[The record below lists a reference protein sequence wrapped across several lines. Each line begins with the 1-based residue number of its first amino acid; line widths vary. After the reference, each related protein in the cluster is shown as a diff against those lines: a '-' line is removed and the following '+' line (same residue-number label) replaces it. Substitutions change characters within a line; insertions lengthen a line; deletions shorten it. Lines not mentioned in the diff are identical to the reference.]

1 MALIERWV
9 DDLARARSREL
20 GGVLFGEQIAEGDFR
35 VVETTRQRLWG
46 GTATTFHRRGG
57 RARKEILAFH
67 EKLGGDPERFNYLGE
82 WHSHPSTPVW
92 PSIQDEVTMYQLLAD
107 QGAAVNF
114 LVLMILKLDRDSRLQ
129 IGAQTYLSS
138 GHKIQCEIEIE
149 DGDAT
154 VTDALHEKEVPK

>member
-9 DDLARARSREL
+9 ADLTRARSREL

-57 RARKEILAFH
+57 RARKEILALH

-82 WHSHPSTPVW
+82 WHSHPNAPAW
-92 PSIQDEVTMYQLLAD
+92 PSIQDEVTMYKLLAD
-107 QGAAVNF
+107 QGTAVNF
-114 LVLMILKLDRDSRLQ
+114 LVLMILKLDGMSRLQ

-138 GHKIQCEIEIE
+138 AHKIQCEIEIE
-149 DGDAT
+149 DSDVA
-154 VTDALHEKEVPK
+154 VTDALNEEEVSK